1 MSHSGEKMDEKERV
15 CPFLP
20 NIQQK
25 TFCNILS
32 KKAMG
37 RPKNVLILLHKSP
50 ALTQQFT
57 V

>member
-32 KKAMG
+32 KKG
-37 RPKNVLILLHKSP
+37 Q
-50 ALTQQFT
+50 TQKCINFT
-57 V
+57 AQIARVDAAIHGLS